1 MNLILY
7 RKKKSLS
14 LFNTMETY
22 LLEVLID
29 NFVYLSGNL

>member
-7 RKKKSLS
+7 RKKKYLS
-14 LFNTMETY
+14 LFNTMETC